1 MSHRFREQARSHIG
15 FGLSETLHSWIENSN
30 DMSQILTQPAFVLHT
45 RAYRESS
52 ALVDFLTP
60 QGRLRAVL
68 RSARGKAGTL
78 ARPFVPLE
86 VEFRGRGELKNV
98 GRMESAGVST
108 WLIGEALFSGLYLN
122 ELLIRMLPAEDPLPG
137 VFDHYAATL
146 IALAEGRPLEP
157 LLRSF
162 EWRLLDDLGYGFALS
177 TDIHGET
184 IAPDGLYRLQVD
196 AGLERVYL
204 LQPGLF
210 NGTELLAMAEAD
222 WSAPGALSAAK
233 RLMRQALAV
242 HLGGRPLVSRELFRK
257 P

>member
-1 MSHRFREQARSHIG
+1 MSQPIPQPAYV
-15 FGLSETLHSWIENSN
+15 LHS
-30 DMSQILTQPAFVLHT
+30 
-45 RAYRESS
+45 RAYRENS

-108 WLIGEALFSGLYLN
+108 WLSGEALFSGLYLN
-122 ELLIRMLPAEDPLPG
+122 ELLIRL
-137 VFDHYAATL
+137 FDHYAATL
-146 IALAEGRPLEP
+146 LALAEGRPLEP

-162 EWRLLDDLGYGFALS
+162 EWRLLDDLGYGFSL
-177 TDIHGET
+177 TGDIHDQP

-210 NGTELLAMAEAD
+210 NGAELLAMAEAD

>member
-1 MSHRFREQARSHIG
+1 MSPISSAGQLAYV
-15 FGLSETLHSWIENSN
+15 LHS
-30 DMSQILTQPAFVLHT
+30 
-45 RAYRESS
+45 RAYRETS
-52 ALVDFLTP
+52 ALVDFITP

-78 ARPFVPLE
+78 ARPFVPLD

-98 GRMESAGVST
+98 GRMEAFGISC
-108 WLIGEALFSGLYLN
+108 WLEGEALFSGLYLN
-122 ELLIRMLPAEDPLPG
+122 ELLIRLLPAEDPHPG

-146 IALAEGRPLEP
+146 VALAEGRPLEP

-162 EWRLLDDLGYGFALS
+162 EWRLLDDLGYGFALDV
-177 TDIHGET
+177 DINGDPLS
-184 IAPDGLYRLQVD
+184 ADGMYRLQVD

-204 LQPGLF
+204 FQPGQF
-210 NGTELLAMAEAD
+210 QGAELLAMAEAD
-222 WSAPGALSAAK
+222 WTAPGALSAAK